1 MHFTASSVPHS
12 FDRNGGLCARA
23 ARFSQEGIPVYRP
36 GKFSLC
42 ILVKNDS
49 RKRTRIFASMAS
61 CHRHDPTCPR
71 DTRSF
76 QELELY
82 QILHGLGPLWYT
94 FTGQATSKSCTGD
107 PAVGHRHA
115 PSPSHLSR
123 SREAH
128 NLETHNMFVR
138 RPPTISP
145 SHQSA
150 RISHNVL
157 IQGF

>member
-49 RKRTRIFASMAS
+49 RKRTRVFASMAS

-82 QILHGLGPLWYT
+82 QISHGLGPLWYT
-94 FTGQATSKSCTGD
+94 FTGQATYK
-107 PAVGHRHA
+107 VFQEIA
-115 PSPSHLSR
+115 PSVIDTPPHPVTSLDLAR
-123 SREAH
+123 
-128 NLETHNMFVR
+128 LTTLR
-138 RPPTISP
+138 RKTC
-145 SHQSA
+145 
-150 RISHNVL
+150 
-157 IQGF
+157 F